1 MSLYY
6 NQHTVAKPVR
16 CIGVGMHSGKTVHLT
31 IRPAPVN
38 HGIRF
43 VRTDLADTPSIAAHF
58 NMVVDTSLATVIGY
72 EGFIVSTI
80 EHLMAAFSGMA
91 IDNAL
96 IEIDSHEM
104 PIMDGSASIFADSI
118 ASVGIKEQSCPRYY
132 FAVTEPIAMKEGEKS
147 IAIYPSNSFEI
158 TCTIDYDHPLI
169 QHQCFTTDLGTDNFK
184 QEISAARTF
193 GFLHE
198 YEYLKRYGFAQGGS
212 LDNVVVLDQN
222 GILNEDGLRYPNE
235 FARHK
240 TLDCIGDLFLLG
252 MPILGH
258 VVANRSGHAL
268 NNAFLKKIFSHKQ
281 SWETRLLQDET
292 PEKAKALAI

>member
-1 MSLYY
+1 MTLFY

-16 CIGVGMHSGKTVHLT
+16 CIGVGMHSGKTAHLT

-43 VRTDLADTPSIAAHF
+43 VRTDLADNPSVTAHF

-72 EGFIVSTI
+72 DGFIVSTI

-96 IEIDSHEM
+96 VEVDSHEM
-104 PIMDGSASIFADSI
+104 PIMDGSASIFVASI
-118 ASVGIKEQSCPRYY
+118 ASAGIKEQPFPRYY
-132 FAVTEPIAMKEGEKS
+132 FAVTEPIALKEGEKS
-147 IAIYPSNSFEI
+147 IAIYPADSFQI
-158 TCTIDYDHPLI
+158 TCSIDYDHPLI
-169 QHQCFTTDLGTDNFK
+169 QHQSFSTDLGTDSFK
-184 QEISAARTF
+184 EEISAARTF

-212 LDNVVVLDQN
+212 LENVVVLDQN
-222 GILNEDGLRYPNE
+222 GVLNKDGLRYPDE

-240 TLDCIGDLFLLG
+240 VLDCIGDLFLLG

-258 VVANRSGHAL
+258 IVANKSGHAL

-292 PEKAKALAI
+292 REKSKALAI

>member
-1 MSLYY
+1 M
-6 NQHTVAKPVR
+6 
-16 CIGVGMHSGKTVHLT
+16 
-31 IRPAPVN
+31 N

-43 VRTDLADTPSIAAHF
+43 VRTDLADKPSIAAHF

-104 PIMDGSASIFADSI
+104 PIMDGSASAFVDAI
-118 ASVGIKEQSCPRYY
+118 ASVGIKEQACPRYY
-132 FAVTEPIAMKEGEKS
+132 FAVTEPITLKEGEKS
-147 IAIYPSNSFEI
+147 IAIYPSDSFQV
-158 TCTIDYDHPLI
+158 TCSIDYDHPLI
-169 QHQCFTTDLGTDNFK
+169 QYQSFTTDLGTDNFK
-184 QEISAARTF
+184 KEISAARTF

-222 GILNEDGLRYPNE
+222 GILNPDGLRYPDE

-258 VVANRSGHAL
+258 VVASRSGHAL
-268 NNAFLKKIFSHKQ
+268 NNAFLKTMFSHKH
-281 SWETRLLQDET
+281 SWETRLLQDE
-292 PEKAKALAI
+292 PLVKAKALAI

>member
-16 CIGVGMHSGKTVHLT
+16 CIGIGMHSGKTVHLT

-43 VRTDLADTPSIAAHF
+43 VRTDLADNPSVAAHF
-58 NMVVDTSLATVIGY
+58 NMVVDTSLATVIGC

-80 EHLMAAFSGMA
+80 EHLMSAFSGMA

-96 IEIDSHEM
+96 VEIDSHEM
-104 PIMDGSASIFADSI
+104 PIMDGSAAVFVNSI
-118 ASVGIKEQSCPRYY
+118 AAVGIKEQACPRYY
-132 FAVTEPIAMKEGEKS
+132 FAVTEPIALKEGEKS
-147 IAIYPSNSFEI
+147 IAIYPSDSFQI
-158 TCTIDYDHPLI
+158 SCTIEYDHPLI
-169 QHQCFTTDLGTDNFK
+169 QNQCFTVDLGTDNFQ
-184 QEISAARTF
+184 QEIAAARTF

-222 GILNEDGLRYPNE
+222 GILNEDGLRYPDE

-258 VVANRSGHAL
+258 VVAIRSGHAL

-292 PEKAKALAI
+292 PAKSKALAI

>member
-16 CIGVGMHSGKTVHLT
+16 CIGVGMHSGKTVRLT

-80 EHLMAAFSGMA
+80 EHLMATFSGMA

-96 IEIDSHEM
+96 VEIDSHEM
-104 PIMDGSASIFADSI
+104 PIMDGSASAFVNSI

-132 FAVTEPIAMKEGEKS
+132 FAVTEPIALKEAEKS
-147 IAIYPSNSFEI
+147 ITIYPSDSFQI
-158 TCTIDYDHPLI
+158 TCSIEYDHPLI
-169 QHQCFTTDLGTDNFK
+169 QTQSFTIDLGTDNFK

-212 LDNVVVLDQN
+212 LENVVVLDQS
-222 GILNEDGLRYPNE
+222 GMLNEDGLRYPDE

-258 VVANRSGHAL
+258 VVAIRSGHAL
-268 NNAFLKKIFSHKQ
+268 NNSFLKKLFSNKH

-292 PEKAKALAI
+292 PTKSKALAI